1 MDIGSIFLILALFVA
16 VIFFVGRPLLD
27 RKAYT
32 VETTTAIDD
41 HEFSGLLAER
51 DRILNALQ
59 ELDFDNTLGKI
70 PADEYP
76 LQRAELISQGS
87 DVLRQIDEFQPSGSD
102 ATTEAR
108 LESAIAAR
116 RADGALQPAAVSLAA
131 GNGYKTIPPDDE
143 LETLIANRK
152 RSRTDKATGFCPQCG
167 SPLNQADRFCSK
179 CGYKIA

>member
-16 VIFFVGRPLLD
+16 VILFVGRPLLD

-32 VETTTAIDD
+32 VQTTTALED

-59 ELDFDNTLGKI
+59 ELDFDNALGKI

-76 LQRAELISQGS
+76 LQRATLISQGS
-87 DVLRQIDEFQPSGSD
+87 EILRKIDEFQLSES
-102 ATTEAR
+102 ATSAEAR
-108 LESAIAAR
+108 LETAIAMR
-116 RADGALQPAAVSLAA
+116 RADGALQPAAVALAT
-131 GNGYKTIPPDDE
+131 GKGYKTVPPDDE
-143 LETLIANRK
+143 IETLIANRK

-167 SPLNQADRFCSK
+167 SPLQQTDRFCPK